1 MRRVISVIF
10 LALGGW
16 VLMAELL
23 LAFIDFAPKLSGAQ
37 AVVALFA
44 LGIAGVPLA
53 LGVLLSPG
61 ERWRELGLTILLA
74 MGAALFCGLS
84 IAAILM
90 DPGFKPFMPLMPPMP
105 NVALAPI
112 VGAINLLVL
121 LAAGWLLYRRRTQ
134 AIQEPHPPR

>member
-1 MRRVISVIF
+1 MRRVVSVLF

-16 VLMAELL
+16 LLMAEPL

-74 MGAALFCGLS
+74 MGAALFCGAS
-84 IAAILM
+84 VAAILM

-105 NVALAPI
+105 NVAIAPLF
-112 VGAINLLVL
+112 GALNLVL
-121 LAAGWLLYRRRTQ
+121 LTGIGWLLYRRRPLRT
-134 AIQEPHPPR
+134 AR